1 MLRVFAAIVIF
12 LTGLFAGWIIR
23 GLKTEPVESAMP
35 VESLIQEDL
44 EPRDI
49 RALYAEGNLQEV
61 IEMSQG
67 DGAVILD
74 LVGNSTSG
82 RARTLL
88 QIFMATYGEFFYGLV
103 RLAVMETGYGNFEG
117 AFTLM
122 DKAYLL
128 AITESEEQIFSVRL
142 GELAD
147 TYEKSLLAVENYDL
161 LDGFYERITFA
172 MPEQAH
178 FFLKLGMLR
187 ISLGN
192 YQSALAPLSQIEN
205 HPQYGEK
212 ARELISRTEVE
223 ELFESLEV
231 LPLKSRGNQFVVEAV
246 IDESRRIN
254 LLIDTGA
261 AMTVL
266 DEGLLQALGYNLNG
280 QRQEFFSTA
289 NGVVEA
295 PVISIQQ
302 LALGDASLGPLS
314 VGALSLSMP
323 GNIDGLLGMNFLS
336 HYDFR
341 IDQDSRE
348 LYLNSER

>member
-1 MLRVFAAIVIF
+1 MLRVFAAFVIF

-23 GLKTEPVESAMP
+23 GLKTEPVESATP
-35 VESLIQEDL
+35 VESLIQEEV

-67 DGAVILD
+67 DGAVIRD
-74 LVGNSTSG
+74 LIGNSTSA

-88 QIFMATYGEFFYGLV
+88 QIFMATYGESFYGLM
-103 RLAVMETGYGNFEG
+103 RLAMMETEYENFDG
-117 AFTLM
+117 AVTLM
-122 DKAYLL
+122 EKAYLL
-128 AITESEEQIFSVRL
+128 TITPGEERFFFVQLREIS
-142 GELAD
+142 D

-161 LDGFYERITFA
+161 LDEFYERITFA

-178 FFLKLGMLR
+178 FFLKLGLLR
-187 ISLGN
+187 IRLGN
-192 YQSALAPLSQIEN
+192 YDAALAPLSQIEN
-205 HPQYGEK
+205 HPQFGEK
-212 ARELISRTEVE
+212 ARELIAQTEVD
-223 ELFESLEV
+223 ELLESLEV
-231 LPLKSRGNQFVVEAV
+231 LPLKSNGNQFVVEAV
-246 IDESRRIN
+246 IDESRLVN

-280 QRQEFFSTA
+280 QRQELFSTA

-302 LALGDASLGPLS
+302 LALGDASVGPLS
-314 VGALSLSMP
+314 VGALTLSMP
-323 GNIDGLLGMNFLS
+323 GNIDGLLGMNFLR
-336 HYDFR
+336 HYDFH